1 MKERNKG
8 WEEAR
13 IEWKGGREGRRK
25 GRKEGRKEAMEGR
38 RAKQIKDRQD
48 GVGVKKEGKEGQA
61 SRHAG
66 SEASK

>member
-25 GRKEGRKEAMEGR
+25 GRKEGSDGRKKG
-38 RAKQIKDRQD
+38 KQN
-48 GVGVKKEGKEGQA
+48 EGQTGWGR
-61 SRHAG
+61 S
-66 SEASK
+66 

>member
-25 GRKEGRKEAMEGR
+25 GRKEGRKRWKDEGQT
-38 RAKQIKDRQD
+38 KIKDRQD
-48 GVGVKKEGKEGQA
+48 GVGFKKEGKEGQA

>member
-13 IEWKGGREGRRK
+13 IDWKGGREGRR
-25 GRKEGRKEAMEGR
+25 EGRKEAKEGR
-38 RAKQIKDRQD
+38 RAKQMKDRQD